1 MRVKSRKTGINY
13 LCDTIIL
20 PQYYNFE
27 RDAEYKTDFENFKE
41 IGFDCWNIFIAA
53 YFVCALQIPMSSM
66 KSRAY
71 NKLMKSTLDYFK
83 EQYPLF
89 PRVLKTF
96 LNTFKTEDP
105 SGTEMGTLLV
115 ANLLQRNED
124 QISINDINM
133 GCEIADTIFNLASVI
148 DVEELTDYCSAED

>member
-1 MRVKSRKTGINY
+1 MRVKSQKTGINY

-27 RDAEYKTDFENFKE
+27 RDAENKTDFENFKE

-96 LNTFKTEDP
+96 LSTFKAEDP
-105 SGTEMGTLLV
+105 SGTKMGTLLV

-124 QISINDINM
+124 QISIGDINM
-133 GCEIADTIFNLASVI
+133 GSEIADTIFNLASVI